1 MTDKSICVFA
11 ASSLGADQAAITAA
25 RELGAELAARDYGLV
40 YGGAHVG
47 LMGVVADA
55 VLNAG
60 GEVVGVMPDFL
71 VAKEIAH
78 TGLTELIITKS
89 MHERKEAMARRAT
102 SGFIA
107 LPGALGTMEEL
118 FEVLT
123 WAQLGLHSKPCGLL
137 NVNGYYDSLLA
148 FLDTAVNRQLLA
160 AKNRSLLL
168 AATSP
173 QELLDQMEAYLPA
186 ATPKWITPER
196 T

>member
-1 MTDKSICVFA
+1 MSARTICVFA
-11 ASSLGADQAAITAA
+11 ASSLGADPHIIAAA
-25 RELGAELAARDYGLV
+25 RELGAELAARQYGLV

-55 VLNAG
+55 VLSAG
-60 GEVVGVMPDFL
+60 APVIGVMPDFL

-89 MHERKEAMARRAT
+89 MHERKDAMARRAT

-123 WAQLGLHSKPCGLL
+123 WAQLGLHAKPCGLL
-137 NVNGYYDSLLA
+137 NVSGYYDSLLA
-148 FLDTAVNRQLLA
+148 FLDTAVKGQLLA
-160 AKNRSLLL
+160 LKNRQLLL

-173 QELLDQMEAYLPA
+173 KQLLDEMEAYVPA
-186 ATPKWITPER
+186 PAPKWITPDR

>member
-1 MTDKSICVFA
+1 MSAKSICVFA
-11 ASSLGADQAAITAA
+11 ASSLGADQQALAAA

-47 LMGVVADA
+47 LMGLVADA

-89 MHERKEAMARRAT
+89 MHERKDAMARRAT

-137 NVNGYYDSLLA
+137 NVNGYYDSLLT

-168 AATSP
+168 AATNP
-173 QELLDQMEAYLPA
+173 RALLDEMEAYVPP